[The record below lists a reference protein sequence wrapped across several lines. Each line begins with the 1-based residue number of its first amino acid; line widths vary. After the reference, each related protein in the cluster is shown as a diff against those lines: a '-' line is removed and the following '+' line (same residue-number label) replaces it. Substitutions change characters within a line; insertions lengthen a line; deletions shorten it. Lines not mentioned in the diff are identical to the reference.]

1 MGERGDIPQRTPILL
16 SKTGRRLGE
25 ELEEAWMLGPDE
37 FAMLAGKLVATTTL
51 VLAEL
56 RLNSIL

>member
-1 MGERGDIPQRTPILL
+1 MGERGDSPQRIPIALR
-16 SKTGRRLGE
+16 KTGRRLGE
-25 ELEEAWMLGPDE
+25 ELEEAWTLGPDE
-37 FAMLAGKLVATTTL
+37 FAMLAGKLVAATTL

>member
-1 MGERGDIPQRTPILL
+1 MGERGDIPQRIPILL

-25 ELEEAWMLGPDE
+25 ELEEAWTLGPDE
-37 FAMLAGKLVATTTL
+37 FAMLAGKLVAATTL

-56 RLNSIL
+56 RPDSIL